1 MVWTPHVTVATVIER
16 DDHFLLV
23 HEYTDQELAVY
34 NQPAGHVE
42 AGETL
47 IEAALRETREE
58 TAWQVEITDL
68 LGLYVYT
75 PPHRHDLTY
84 YRVCFIARPLEQL
97 AGLSLDTGI
106 IGAEWIPYTQLA
118 SMNNLRS
125 PLVQRCIEDYRAGQR
140 FPLHLIHEH
149 VWQ

>member
-1 MVWTPHVTVATVIER
+1 MVWTPHVTVATVIEQ

-23 HEYTDQELAVY
+23 HEYADQDAAVY

-47 IEAALRETREE
+47 IAAAVRETREE
-58 TAWQVEITDL
+58 TAWLVEITGL

-75 PPHRHDLTY
+75 PPHRQDLTY
-84 YRVCFIARPLEQL
+84 YRICFIAHPLQHFAEQ
-97 AGLSLDTGI
+97 ALDEGI
-106 IGAEWIPYTQLA
+106 ISADWIPYAQLTH
-118 SMNNLRS
+118 MTNLRS
-125 PLVQRCIEDYRAGQR
+125 PLVQRCIDDYRAGQR

-149 VWQ
+149 IWL